1 VSWYW
6 NGDDCSST
14 GVAFS
19 YVTDWQNVKG
29 CGRCG
34 SRCAGKDGESHVRSI
49 CLSESV
55 GELAAEDGAL
65 DASDRKDSSLIL
77 VCSGSSTLKGRSAHC
92 SSDSRTW
99 LRAKDLVAIDP
110 VDLEKGD
117 SSIGVTLMRDE
128 GESNDCA
135 RMRTLGDGVRGG
147 AIMVAML
154 MRQ

>member
-1 VSWYW
+1 M
-6 NGDDCSST
+6 GT
-14 GVAFS
+14 AFS
-19 YVTDWQNVKG
+19 YVMDWQNVKG

-34 SRCAGKDGESHVRSI
+34 SRCVEKDGESSMSR
-49 CLSESV
+49 SESV
-55 GELAAEDGAL
+55 GELVADDGAL

-77 VCSGSSTLKGRSAHC
+77 VCNGRSTPIGRNAPISTSLC
-92 SSDSRTW
+92 
-99 LRAKDLVAIDP
+99 AKDLVAMEP

-128 GESNDCA
+128 GESKDCA

-147 AIMVAML
+147 TIVAAIL